1 MGSLPPSPRRVF
13 GSSSFLRLWIAQ
25 VVSSFGDW
33 IGLFALIAV
42 AGRVSPG
49 PESVGLVMAARV
61 APGFFLAP
69 LGGVLVD
76 RWDRRRTM
84 FFCDLGR
91 GLVVA
96 LIPFV
101 DTVGGLIVASFGLE
115 IFTLLWSPAKEA
127 SVPNLVPPEKLAAA
141 NSLSVAAAY
150 GTFPVAS
157 AAFALLATLAAWLG
171 GFDALSRLEVNQ
183 ESLALWFDAATFLTS
198 AALILTLK
206 LPTRELPTRGQHK
219 DEHVEWMRPL
229 REIADG
235 WRFIRSHELVR
246 GVMIGFAGGLIGGGS
261 LVPLSRDF
269 VDVVLDAGNAGYGL
283 LLTALGTGGAIGVIT
298 IPMVNRRIARDVTF
312 TAGIVAVG
320 IGIGLAASM
329 GALTAAV
336 VLLAFVGFAAG
347 GAYVSGVTILQ
358 EEVADELR
366 GRTFSTL
373 YTLVRFCLLLSLT
386 VAPLAAGALDS
397 LSKRVFDDRTVDL
410 FGVSM
415 FMPGVRMTLL
425 IGGAIILAA
434 GVVASIEVRR
444 GRRKVA

>member
-1 MGSLPPSPRRVF
+1 M
-13 GSSSFLRLWIAQ
+13 
-25 VVSSFGDW
+25 SSFGDW

-42 AGRVSPG
+42 ADRVSPG
-49 PESVGLVMAARV
+49 PGSLGLVMAARV

-69 LGGVLVD
+69 MGGVLVD

-101 DTVGGLIVASFGLE
+101 DTVGGLVAASFALE
-115 IFTLLWSPAKEA
+115 IFTLVWSPAKEA

-150 GTFPVAS
+150 GTFPIAS
-157 AAFALLATLAAWLG
+157 AVFAVLATLASWLG
-171 GFDALSRLEVNQ
+171 GFDALSRFEVNQ

-198 AALILTLK
+198 AALIASLT
-206 LPTRELPTRGQHK
+206 LPTRERHVE
-219 DEHVEWMRPL
+219 EHVEWMRPF
-229 REIADG
+229 RELADG

-269 VDVVLDAGNAGYGL
+269 VSEVLDAGNAGYGL
-283 LLTALGTGGAIGVIT
+283 LLTALGTGGAIGVLTIT
-298 IPMVNRRIARDVTF
+298 VVNRRLPREATF
-312 TAGIVAVG
+312 IGGVVAVG

-329 GALTAAV
+329 EVLMAAV
-336 VLLAFVGFAAG
+336 VVLALVGFFAG

-358 EEVADELR
+358 EEVTDELR
-366 GRTFSTL
+366 GRTFATL
-373 YTLVRFCLLLSLT
+373 YTLIRFCLLLSLT
-386 VAPLAAGALDS
+386 VAPLAAGGLDS
-397 LSKRVFDDRTVDL
+397 LSKSMFDDRTIDL
-410 FGVSM
+410 LGVSM
-415 FMPGVRMTLL
+415 YLPGVRLVFL
-425 IGGAIILAA
+425 ISAAIVVAA
-434 GVVASIEVRR
+434 GVVASVEVYR
-444 GRRKVA
+444 GRRKPL